1 MLLLRR
7 LGRDRPEFDW
17 VRPRI
22 APVLTVALV
31 SGIAVVWG
39 EAMTAA
45 GSPSPAAFWSYVTV
59 GLPGLAR
66 LGLEGLALAAALVGA
81 SSLWLWVLGAISSLA
96 GFRPRGGYRPGLV
109 GDHRRPGHLL
119 AAGLWAG
126 GILALG
132 TLRPPGGWR
141 TDAGRDLL
149 RFSPP
154 ALGAFAMTV
163 GLERSRQSRN
173 WGASASSPA
182 RPTGRSCSRR

>member
-66 LGLEGLALAAALVGA
+66 LTRLGLEGLALAAALVGA

-109 GDHRRPGHLL
+109 GDHRRR
-119 AAGLWAG
+119 
-126 GILALG
+126 
-132 TLRPPGGWR
+132 RPPARGRTLGWR
-141 TDAGRDLL
+141 DPRLGDPPPPGRLAD
-149 RFSPP
+149 
-154 ALGAFAMTV
+154 
-163 GLERSRQSRN
+163 
-173 WGASASSPA
+173 
-182 RPTGRSCSRR
+182 